1 MADVSFGGLV
11 REMRQAREWSL
22 RDLGE
27 RVMFHR
33 GYLGKVEVGERFP
46 ERRFAEL
53 VDGALEARGAL
64 LGAYEAEA
72 ELRRQAERVGQMLS
86 ASVADSLKL
95 VRAESSD
102 DLDQL
107 HERAHRLPVTY
118 LSTPPGPML
127 MEGVELR
134 SEILGRLRE
143 RVGAGRQSRE
153 LYRSLALVQGVL
165 TYAALDLG
173 SPDGAAT
180 HAALG
185 WRLAERND
193 DNELRVWVRGT
204 QSLISRFETKYEEA
218 QRYVED
224 GLQYETPGT
233 GRLRLLA
240 GLAQCRANLGDSP
253 GANGALDLAEHE
265 RGILRS
271 SDSARGLFE
280 FSRAK
285 QYYYAG
291 SSLMWLP
298 DPKDAKRAAE
308 SAATAVE
315 IWEHEPPETRSLD
328 DEALAHVYEAT
339 ARVHL
344 GDLDRAEAAV
354 APILDLPAER
364 QISWITKRLGGLAD
378 ELDDRVYAKSH
389 EARELRDRLRA
400 AGS

>member
-11 REMRQAREWSL
+11 REMRQARGWSL

-64 LGAYEAEA
+64 LGAWEAEA
-72 ELRRQAERVGQMLS
+72 DLRRQAERIGQILS
-86 ASVADSLKL
+86 ASVTDSLKL
-95 VRAESSD
+95 LDVEGTD
-102 DLDQL
+102 DLDAL
-107 HERAHRLPVTY
+107 HERAAALPVDY

-127 MEGVELR
+127 MAGVELR
-134 SEILGRLRE
+134 SEILGALRQ
-143 RVGAGRQSRE
+143 RAGADGRSRE

-173 SPDGAAT
+173 KPDGAAA

-204 QSLISRFETKYEEA
+204 QSLIARFESDYGRA
-218 QRYVED
+218 QWLVED
-224 GLQYETPGT
+224 GLRYETSGT

-253 GANGALDLAEHE
+253 GANEALDLAEHE
-265 RGILRS
+265 REHLRS
-271 SDSARGLFE
+271 HDSAGGLFE

-285 QYYYAG
+285 QHYYAG

-298 DPKDAKRAAE
+298 EHADAERAARE
-308 SAATAVE
+308 AALAVS

-339 ARVHL
+339 ARVQL
-344 GDLDRAEAAV
+344 GDLDGAASAV
-354 APILDLPAER
+354 APILALPPER
-364 QISWITKRLGGLAD
+364 QISWIVKRLDGLAD
-378 ELDDRVYAKSH
+378 KLDDQVYARSH
-389 EARELRDRLRA
+389 DARELRDQLRA
-400 AGS
+400 SAG